1 MHPRFSKAVSS
12 LDTSYKALV
21 KMKPVTIGTMP
32 KGMPTCGVYLFSE
45 GKKHLYVGR
54 SNKLHKRPLR
64 HCGTHRMAA
73 FAFRLAREAT
83 GFINPSYR
91 SGEESRKG
99 LMENPRF
106 VGEFNKAKDRIRKMD
121 LRFVEEG
128 DQTRQALLEIYCAVA
143 LKAPYNDF
151 NTH

>member
-1 MHPRFSKAVSS
+1 MHPRFAKATNS
-12 LDTSYKALV
+12 LDASYKALV
-21 KMKPVTIGTMP
+21 KMKPVTIGSMP
-32 KGMPTCGVYLFSE
+32 KEMPARGIYLFSE
-45 GKKHLYVGR
+45 EKKHLYIGR

-83 GFINPSYR
+83 GFVRPSYK
-91 SGEESRKG
+91 SGDESRNG
-99 LMENPRF
+99 LMQNPRF
-106 VGEFNKAKDRIRKMD
+106 VREFNRAKGRIRKMD
-121 LRFVEEG
+121 LRFVEES

>member
-1 MHPRFSKAVSS
+1 MHARFARAASS
-12 LDTSYKALV
+12 LDASYKTLMR
-21 KMKPVTIGTMP
+21 MKPVTIATMP
-32 KGMPTCGVYLFSE
+32 KGMPTRGIYLFSE

-54 SNKLHKRPLR
+54 SNKLNKRPLR

-83 GFINPSYR
+83 GFTKASYKK
-91 SGEESRKG
+91 GDESRDG
-99 LMENPRF
+99 LMKNQAF
-106 VGEFNKAKDRIRKMD
+106 VKAFFEAKERIRKMD
-121 LRFVEEG
+121 LRFVAEN
-128 DQTRQALLEIYCAVA
+128 DQIKQVLLEIYCAVV